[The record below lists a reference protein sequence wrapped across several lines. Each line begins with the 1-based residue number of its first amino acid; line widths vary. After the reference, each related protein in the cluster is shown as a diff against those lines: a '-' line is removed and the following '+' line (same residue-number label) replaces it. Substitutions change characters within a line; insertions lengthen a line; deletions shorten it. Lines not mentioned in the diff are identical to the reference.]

1 MKGMLRFLV
10 GVMGLLGLASPV
22 YSAGFAIIEQ
32 SVSGLGNAFAGG
44 AASAEDATTVFF
56 NPAGLTRL
64 EGQQAVAGVNVV
76 IPQAKFSN
84 KGSSHVTGTFLTGG
98 NGGDGGATR
107 VVPNLYYAARM
118 KKGIALGLG
127 INAPFGLATEYADG
141 WVGRYHALRSE
152 VKTVNINPS
161 VAYRV
166 NEHLS
171 LGAGMSAQY
180 IQAELS
186 NAVDFGTVA
195 FLSSGGLMGTPQG
208 MDGKA
213 DLEADSWGFGYNLG
227 ALYEFNDNSR
237 VGLAYRSQVR
247 QDLEGDADFKIPAS
261 VTALPFGVGAG
272 VAAAFAD
279 TGVNG
284 DLVLPESVSVS
295 AYHRFSPKWAVMADV
310 TWTNWS
316 RFDELRIK
324 FDTNENGVTLPD
336 NVTTEAWE
344 DSWRYS
350 LGATYNP
357 SENLALRA
365 GVAYDV
371 EAIPDVEHRTPRI
384 PGDDRTWV
392 AVGAGYRLN
401 DRLTLDLAYAHL
413 FVADPE
419 IDKNPV
425 GEDAL
430 RGGLKG
436 KYDASVDIV
445 SAQLAYNF

>member
-1 MKGMLRFLV
+1 MKKRSV
-10 GVMGLLGLASPV
+10 WVVMASLLAITSPAFG
-22 YSAGFAIIEQ
+22 AGFAIIEQ
-32 SVSGLGNAFAGG
+32 SVSGLGNAFSGG

-64 EGQQAVAGVNVV
+64 EGQQAVAGVNVI

-84 KGSSHVTGTFLTGG
+84 KGSTHVTGQPLT
-98 NGGDGGATR
+98 GGDGGDGGVTG
-107 VVPNLYYAARM
+107 VVPNLYYAARLQN
-118 KKGIALGLG
+118 GIALGLG
-127 INAPFGLATEYADG
+127 INAPFGLATEYDDG
-141 WVGRYHALRSE
+141 WVGRYHALGSE

-161 VAYRV
+161 VAYKV
-166 NEHLS
+166 NDHLS
-171 LGAGMSAQY
+171 LGAGVNAQY
-180 IQAELS
+180 IQAKLS
-186 NAVDFGTVA
+186 NAIDFGTVA
-195 FLSSGGLMGTPQG
+195 FQSSGGLLGTPQG

-213 DLEADSWGFGYNLG
+213 ELEADSWGFGFNLG

-237 VGLAYRSQVR
+237 VGLAYRSHVR
-247 QDLEGDADFKIPAS
+247 QDLKGDADFKVPAS
-261 VTALPFGVGAG
+261 VTSLPFGVGAG

-279 TGVNG
+279 TDISG
-284 DLVLPESVSVS
+284 DLVLPESASVS
-295 AYHRFSPKWAVMADV
+295 AYHRFTPKWAVMADV

-316 RFDELRIK
+316 RFDELRIE
-324 FDTNENGVTLPD
+324 FDTNNNGVTLAD
-336 NVTTEAWE
+336 SVTTESWD

-357 SENLALRA
+357 NESLALRA

-371 EAIPDVEHRTPRI
+371 EAIPDAEHRTPRI

-392 AVGAGYRLN
+392 AVGAGYRLT
-401 DRLTLDLAYAHL
+401 DRLTFDLAYAHL
-413 FVADPE
+413 FVADPK
-419 IDKNPV
+419 INKNPV

-445 SAQLAYNF
+445 SVQLAYNF

>member
-1 MKGMLRFLV
+1 MKLRSV
-10 GVMGLLGLASPV
+10 WVVMASILAITSPAF
-22 YSAGFAIIEQ
+22 SAGFAIIEQ
-32 SVSGLGNAFAGG
+32 SVSGLGNAFSGG

-64 EGQQAVAGVNVV
+64 EGQQAIAGVNLI

-84 KGSSHVTGTFLTGG
+84 KGSTHITGAPLSGDD
-98 NGGDGGATR
+98 GGDGGATR
-107 VVPNLYYAARM
+107 LVPNLYYAARLQN
-118 KKGIALGLG
+118 GIALGLG
-127 INAPFGLATEYADG
+127 INAPFGLATEYDDG

-161 VAYRV
+161 VACKV
-166 NEHLS
+166 NDHLS
-171 LGAGMSAQY
+171 LGGGVSAQY

-186 NAVDFGTVA
+186 NAIDFGTVA
-195 FLSSGGLMGTPQG
+195 FQSSRGLLGTPQG

-213 DLEADSWGFGYNLG
+213 ELEADSWGFGFNLG
-227 ALYEFNDNSR
+227 ALYEFNENSR

-247 QDLEGDADFKIPAS
+247 QDLEGDADFKVPAS
-261 VTALPFGVGAG
+261 VTSLPFGVGTG
-272 VAAAFAD
+272 VSAAFAD
-279 TGVNG
+279 TDVSG

-295 AYHRFSPKWAVMADV
+295 AYHRFDPKWAVMADV

-324 FDTNENGVTLPD
+324 FDTNKNGITLAD
-336 NVTTEAWE
+336 NVTTESWE

-357 SENLALRA
+357 SESLALRA

-401 DRLTLDLAYAHL
+401 DRLIFDLAYAHL

-419 IDKNPV
+419 INKNPV

-436 KYDASVDIV
+436 KFDSSVDIV
-445 SAQLAYNF
+445 SVQLAYNF